1 MGDSKDKKK
10 GGETYNP
17 DKLKEVL
24 HFIIHKCWQLENVG
38 KTVLF
43 KLLYFSD
50 FDHYELYEKSITGET
65 YKKLPFGPAPSHFDK
80 IITELIKEKKVR
92 KIGTQFR
99 GKDQQKF
106 ICLQE
111 PKLSQLSAEEI
122 QVVDKVISRL
132 ASMNATQISAY
143 SHGDM
148 PWKSAKDGEVLD
160 YEMVF
165 YRSDTYGVREYGN
178 KAAQ

>member
-1 MGDSKDKKK
+1 MADSKNKKK
-10 GGETYNP
+10 GGEVFYR

-24 HFIIHKCWQLENVG
+24 HYIIHKCGHLENVG

-50 FDHYELYEKSITGET
+50 FDHYELFERSITGER
-65 YKKLPFGPAPSHFDK
+65 YVKLERGPAPSHFDK
-80 IITELIKEKKVR
+80 IIYELMNENKVQ
-92 KIGTQFR
+92 KISTQFR

-106 ICLQE
+106 ICVQE
-111 PKLSQLSAEEI
+111 PKPSQLSAEEI
-122 QVVDKVISRL
+122 QVVDKVINRL

-148 PWKSAKDGEVLD
+148 PWKSAKFGEVLD

-178 KAAQ
+178 KTAQ